1 MTLTTD
7 IAAALKYTDILND
20 EGEPMMVY
28 HHTNANFDR
37 FDASFLG
44 RNTDDNA
51 SSESWAATAHLGFWF
66 NEGGNS
72 NKLANTYD
80 YQMACYLNIQNPYHI
95 DCVDYLALCLE
106 VESAEDFRER
116 LIEEGYDG
124 IVVDYDEE
132 FGGTSFVA
140 FSDDQIIVVK

>member
-44 RNTDDNA
+44 QNTDDNA

-66 NEGGNS
+66 TRVATAIS
-72 NKLANTYD
+72 WPTLMTIRWRVISISKT
-80 YQMACYLNIQNPYHI
+80 HI
-95 DCVDYLALCLE
+95 TLTASTILRCAW
-106 VESAEDFRER
+106 R
-116 LIEEGYDG
+116 
-124 IVVDYDEE
+124 
-132 FGGTSFVA
+132 
-140 FSDDQIIVVK
+140 